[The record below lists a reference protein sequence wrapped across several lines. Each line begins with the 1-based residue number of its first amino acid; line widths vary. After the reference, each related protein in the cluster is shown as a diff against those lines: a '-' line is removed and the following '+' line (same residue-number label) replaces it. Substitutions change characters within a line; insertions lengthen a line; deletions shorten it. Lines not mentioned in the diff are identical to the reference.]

1 MIAKRV
7 VGDTLK
13 RDVEEFLLNFKNG
26 KITVAILHIVFYCTA
41 KRKKTEK
48 LSITQ
53 NMTSCIDFMYD
64 IHHTHIHTYSSS
76 EAKYFG
82 RFVTNMPFTS
92 Q

>member
-64 IHHTHIHTYSSS
+64 ILYTTHTFILTYHQKQNIL
-76 EAKYFG
+76 EA
-82 RFVTNMPFTS
+82 S
-92 Q
+92 